1 MDIELWPEEQYADWR
16 QVSLRTIQRE
26 RARREGPAFI
36 KLVKR
41 IFYRTSAVEAWVLA
55 QEIIQPRAKSNAK

>member
-1 MDIELWPEEQYADWR
+1 MNMELWPEEQYAEWR

-36 KLVKR
+36 KLGKR
-41 IFYRTSAVEAWVLA
+41 IYYRTDAVEEWVLS
-55 QEIIQPRAKSNAK
+55 QEIIQPRAKRKTI